1 MMQHQGDQS
10 MDDVELTPSER
21 EAFSRLA
28 AAMPDNPSRPAA
40 VRTLVRSRQRRRYA
54 ARAGLG
60 VVAAAGAVSA
70 GIVITNNRAAGP
82 AQITAATDPSGATTL
97 PAALDCA
104 AVKAAAAS
112 NDTAT
117 SQPVAGGA
125 KMHGKITAVT
135 DVAIS
140 VHGDPGGSLTDITAG
155 FAPGAIFVDAGRKS
169 TTRPTLAV
177 GDAVGLEATQ
187 AVDGTYSIDYLEV
200 HVPDR
205 ATTINTGVD
214 PGSPESKSG
223 KGLGTVTAVS
233 DSAITIQA
241 APDVALPN
249 SQTSIT
255 AAFMQTTTYYDGNAQ
270 LSGKPSIAV
279 GDSVA
284 FSFAGNA
291 DGTFGLTSLQLGVST
306 TTSMQ
311 AGPVD
316 PGSTFGKGYG
326 TVTAVSD
333 STVTIQ
339 EAADVPLP
347 NSQGSLTASF
357 TATTSYYDADTQLS
371 AKPNVAVGD
380 QVAFA
385 FTVAKDGTVSLTL
398 LQLHGPAPIVNNETS
413 GAAALKAAMKQCLA
427 ADATAVTK
435 P

>member
-1 MMQHQGDQS
+1 

-60 VVAAAGAVSA
+60 VVAAAERSALHVSSTGAF
-70 GIVITNNRAAGP
+70 AGP
-82 AQITAATDPSGATTL
+82 AQITAATEPTTP

-117 SQPVAGGA
+117 SQPAEGSV
-125 KMHGKITAVT
+125 KVHGKITTVT

-140 VHGDPGGSLTDITAG
+140 VHGDPGGSLADIKAG
-155 FAPGAIFVDAGRKS
+155 FAPGAVFVDAGQKS
-169 TTRPTLAV
+169 TTRPTLTV
-177 GDAVGLEATQ
+177 GDEVGLEATQ
-187 AVDGTYSIDYLEV
+187 AADGTYSIDYLEV
-200 HVPDR
+200 QVPDR
-205 ATTINTGVD
+205 ATTIDTGVD
-214 PGSPESKSG
+214 PGSAESKSG
-223 KGLGTVTAVS
+223 KGFGTVTAVS

-249 SQTSIT
+249 AQTSIT
-255 AAFMQTTTYYDGNAQ
+255 ATFMQGTTYYDGNTQ
-270 LSGKPSIAV
+270 LSEKPSIAV

-291 DGTFGLTSLQLGVST
+291 DGTFNLTSLQLDVST

-333 STVTIQ
+333 TTITIQ

-347 NSQGSLTASF
+347 NSQGSVTASF
-357 TATTSYYDADTQLS
+357 TAKTSYYDADTQLN

-385 FTVAKDGTVSLTL
+385 FTIAKDGTVSLTL
-398 LQLHGPAPIVNNETS
+398 LQLHGPAPIVDDQTS
-413 GAAALKAAMKQCLA
+413 GAAALNAAMKQCLA
-427 ADATAVTK
+427 ADATAETK

>member
-1 MMQHQGDQS
+1 

-28 AAMPDNPSRPAA
+28 AAMPDNPLRPAA

-70 GIVITNNRAAGP
+70 GIVVTNNRAAGP
-82 AQITAATDPSGATTL
+82 AQITAATEPTTP

-117 SQPVAGGA
+117 SRPAESSV
-125 KMHGKITAVT
+125 KMHGKITAVA
-135 DVAIS
+135 DAAIS
-140 VHGDPGGSLTDITAG
+140 VHGDPGGSLADITAG
-155 FAPGAIFVDAGRKS
+155 FAPGAVFVDAGQKS
-169 TTRPTLAV
+169 TTRPTLTV
-177 GDAVGLEATQ
+177 GDEVGLEATQ
-187 AVDGTYSIDYLEV
+187 AADGTYSIDYLEV

-205 ATTINTGVD
+205 AKTIDTGVD

-241 APDVALPN
+241 APDGALPN
-249 SQTSIT
+249 AQTSIT
-255 AAFMQTTTYYDGNAQ
+255 AAFMQGTTYYDGNTQ
-270 LSGKPSIAV
+270 LSAKPSIAV
-279 GDSVA
+279 GASVA

-291 DGTFGLTSLQLGVST
+291 DGTFNLTSLQLDVST
-306 TTSMQ
+306 TTSAGAAATEMQ

-333 STVTIQ
+333 TTLTIQ
-339 EAADVPLP
+339 EAADVPLA
-347 NSQGSLTASF
+347 NSQGSVTASS
-357 TATTSYYDADTQLS
+357 TQKTSYYDAGTQLN

-385 FTVAKDGTVSLTL
+385 FTIAKDGTVSLTL
-398 LQLHGPAPIVNNETS
+398 LQLHGPAPIVDDQTS
-413 GAAALKAAMKQCLA
+413 GAAALNAAMKQCLA
-427 ADATAVTK
+427 TNATAETK